1 MEEPSE
7 EDGPLGDD
15 DGDEH
20 GEGDRREPVAPQES
34 HLGSVQQSYF
44 GSQFAFRHF
53 DLQIDMQIGAQM
65 KRTVIPH
72 LKPNLNTS
80 KLTIEMQIEMKWYN
94 LPFTFLPCLPFY
106 TPHSLLYCSICNL
119 LKVQQLRH

>member
-34 HLGSVQQSYF
+34 HLGSVQQSHF

-53 DLQIDMQIGAQM
+53 DFQIEMQIM
-65 KRTVIPH
+65 TPH
-72 LKPNLNTS
+72 EKPILNTS
-80 KLTIEMQIEMKWYN
+80 KSKIEIQIEMEWYI
-94 LPFTFLPCLPFY
+94 FL
-106 TPHSLLYCSICNL
+106 S
-119 LKVQQLRH
+119 VQQLRQIAALKD